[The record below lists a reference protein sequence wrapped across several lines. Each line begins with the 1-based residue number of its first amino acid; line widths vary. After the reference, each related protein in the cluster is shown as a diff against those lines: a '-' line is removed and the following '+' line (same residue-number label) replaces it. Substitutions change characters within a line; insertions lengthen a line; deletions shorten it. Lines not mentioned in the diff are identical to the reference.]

1 MAAVLSIQLE
11 RSISTAPAVSSTGLW
26 STPSAGTTYCGDDA
40 DEARLR
46 GAPRRRGRVALRV
59 YGRGKDNMQRRALRV
74 AVDGSTTHRGV
85 AELIPF
91 LGYVVM
97 VEG

>member
-1 MAAVLSIQLE
+1 MGS
-11 RSISTAPAVSSTGLW
+11 W
-26 STPSAGTTYCGDDA
+26 STPSADTTYCGDDA

-46 GAPRRRGRVALRV
+46 GAPRRRGRKALRV
-59 YGRGKDNMQRRALRV
+59 YGRGEDDKHTRALRV
-74 AVDGSTTHRGV
+74 AVDGSTAHRGV

-91 LGYVVM
+91 PGCVVM